1 MIKKIKIEELKPG
14 MHIHDLNCGWLYH
27 PFVSNSMTVK
37 DDQIIQ
43 KIGRQGIRE
52 VYIDTDKG
60 WDVVDAPTEEE
71 VREEIREGLDRV
83 AEEQVD
89 YLPQVSLR
97 EELANASKIKK
108 EAKQTV
114 HDIMDDVRF
123 GRQVS
128 TERIEPVVDRMID
141 SIFRNQDALL
151 SLSRIRTV
159 DEYTYT
165 HSMTVGILMITFG
178 KHLGFDL
185 SLLREVGVG
194 GILHDVGKMKVP
206 MKILTSAGVLS
217 GEDLKTVKGHV
228 IHSRTL
234 LEETKGMTEISIL
247 LASQHHERVDG
258 SGYPDGL
265 KGDEIEVYSQAA
277 AIIDVYDAMTSDRC
291 YQRRMPPTD
300 VLGKLY
306 EWSKYHFNTELVQ
319 HFVKCVGIYPIGS
332 LVLLDNGFL
341 AVVVNHGQKSML
353 QPVVRIIYNT
363 HKDSHI
369 IPYDVDL
376 ARPSKDGE
384 QRIVSAASPDF
395 WNINPEIYL

>member
-1 MIKKIKIEELKPG
+1 MIKKINVEELKPG
-14 MHIHDLNCGWLYH
+14 MHVHDLNCGWLNH
-27 PFVSNSMTVK
+27 PFVSNSMTIK
-37 DDQIIQ
+37 DDHTIQ
-43 KIGRQGIRE
+43 KIGKQGIRE

-60 WDVVDAPTEEE
+60 WDVLDAPTEEE

-83 AEEQVD
+83 ADEAVD
-89 YLPQVSLR
+89 YLPQVTLR
-97 EELANASKIKK
+97 EELAKASKIKK

-114 HDIMDDVRF
+114 HDIMDDIRF
-123 GRQVS
+123 GKQVS
-128 TERIEPVVDRMID
+128 KERIEPVVDKMID

-194 GILHDVGKMKVP
+194 AILHDVGKMKVP
-206 MKILTSAGVLS
+206 MKILISSGVLS
-217 GEDLKTVKGHV
+217 EEELKKVKEHV
-228 IHSRTL
+228 IHSRAL
-234 LEETKGMTEISIL
+234 LEETKGMSEISIL
-247 LASQHHERVDG
+247 LAAQHHERVDG
-258 SGYPDGL
+258 SGYPERL
-265 KGDEIEVYSQAA
+265 KGEEIEMYSQAV
-277 AIIDVYDAMTSDRC
+277 AIVDVYDAMTSERC

-306 EWSKYHFNTELVQ
+306 EWSKFHFNPELVQ
-319 HFVKCVGIYPIGS
+319 HFIKCVGIYPIGS
-332 LVLLDNGFL
+332 LVLLESGFL
-341 AVVVNHGQKSML
+341 AVVVNHGHKSML

-363 HKDSHI
+363 HKQSHV
-369 IPYDVDL
+369 IPYDIDL
-376 ARPSKDGE
+376 EQPSKDGE
-384 QRIVSAASPDF
+384 QRIVSAASQDF

>member
-14 MHIHDLNCGWLYH
+14 MHIHDLNCGWLNH

-97 EELANASKIKK
+97 EELAKASKIKK

-123 GRQVS
+123 GRQVR

-217 GEDLKTVKGHV
+217 DEDLKTVKEHV

-234 LEETKGMTEISIL
+234 LEETKGMSEISIL

-265 KGDEIEVYSQAA
+265 KGEEIEMYSQAV

-341 AVVVNHGQKSML
+341 GVVVNHGQKSML

-363 HKDSHI
+363 HKESHI

-376 ARPSKDGE
+376 AQPSKDGE

>member
-1 MIKKIKIEELKPG
+1 M
-14 MHIHDLNCGWLYH
+14 
-27 PFVSNSMTVK
+27 
-37 DDQIIQ
+37 
-43 KIGRQGIRE
+43 
-52 VYIDTDKG
+52 
-60 WDVVDAPTEEE
+60 
-71 VREEIREGLDRV
+71 
-83 AEEQVD
+83 
-89 YLPQVSLR
+89 
-97 EELANASKIKK
+97 
-108 EAKQTV
+108 
-114 HDIMDDVRF
+114 
-123 GRQVS
+123 
-128 TERIEPVVDRMID
+128 
-141 SIFRNQDALL
+141 
-151 SLSRIRTV
+151 
-159 DEYTYT
+159 
-165 HSMTVGILMITFG
+165 
-178 KHLGFDL
+178 
-185 SLLREVGVG
+185 
-194 GILHDVGKMKVP
+194 
-206 MKILTSAGVLS
+206 
-217 GEDLKTVKGHV
+217 
-228 IHSRTL
+228 
-234 LEETKGMTEISIL
+234 
-247 LASQHHERVDG
+247 
-258 SGYPDGL
+258 
-265 KGDEIEVYSQAA
+265 YSQAV